1 LATSVSTL
9 AGAAGLLVG
18 GDAFG
23 MAFAAGAVGFWGAL
37 GAGFAAGLAAGLG
50 AGLAAA
56 LGAGFAAGLLAGLGT
71 GLATGF
77 AADFVAGLAAGLA
90 TLFATGFFTGFGATF
105 LLGFVVAFALA
116 EDFLAAGFAAD
127 FALLAGFFA
136 EARAGL
142 ARPLADA
149 LDTGLRVMKTGLP
162 KQNPGQRDPVENA
175 EHHPRQTAGQDQRWK

>member
-1 LATSVSTL
+1 
-9 AGAAGLLVG
+9 
-18 GDAFG
+18 
-23 MAFAAGAVGFWGAL
+23 
-37 GAGFAAGLAAGLG
+37 
-50 AGLAAA
+50 
-56 LGAGFAAGLLAGLGT
+56 
-71 GLATGF
+71 LATGF
-77 AADFVAGLAAGLA
+77 AADFAAGLAAGFA

-127 FALLAGFFA
+127 FALLAGFLA
-136 EARAGL
+136 VARAGL